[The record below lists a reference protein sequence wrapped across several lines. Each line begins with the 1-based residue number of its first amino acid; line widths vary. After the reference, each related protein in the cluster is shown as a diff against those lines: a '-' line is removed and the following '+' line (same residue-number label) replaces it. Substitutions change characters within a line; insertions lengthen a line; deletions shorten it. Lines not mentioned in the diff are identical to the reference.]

1 MSRTCYLYHIRRQC
15 DSGVLTEGYIGI
27 SYTPHER
34 FKQHKRRN
42 TNKHL
47 SAAIEK
53 YNDIELFIV
62 TSGSRSEML
71 RLEKYL
77 RPHDNIGWNVT
88 EGGGDPPDNS
98 SYWRGRIRSEEH
110 NKNLSASLKGRKTSL
125 ETRAKL
131 SVTSSKSNNPS
142 WSGYYLIDGIYY
154 STKEEASKNLGVS
167 HSTVTYRCKKLK
179 KVLVNG
185 KQSLVQSPKDNF
197 PTWKFIPKENI
208 LITEKL

>member
-1 MSRTCYLYHIRRQC
+1 MSRACYLYHIRRLC
-15 DSGVLTEGYIGI
+15 DAGVLTEGYIGI
-27 SYTPHER
+27 SYAPHER

-53 YNDIELFIV
+53 YDDIELSIV
-62 TSGSRSEML
+62 TSGSRNEML

-88 EGGGDPPDNS
+88 EGGGDPPDTS
-98 SYWRGRIRSEEH
+98 AYWKGRIRSEEH
-110 NKNLSASLKGRKTSL
+110 QKNLSASLRGRKTSS

-131 SVTSSKSNNPS
+131 SITSAKSNNPS
-142 WSGYYLIDGIYY
+142 WLGYYVVDGIYY
-154 STKEEASKNLGVS
+154 TTKEEAAKQLGVS

-179 KVLVNG
+179 KALVNG
-185 KQSLVQSPKDNF
+185 KQILVKASKNIF
-197 PTWKFIPKENI
+197 PTWKFIDKNLII
-208 LITEKL
+208 LKIQ